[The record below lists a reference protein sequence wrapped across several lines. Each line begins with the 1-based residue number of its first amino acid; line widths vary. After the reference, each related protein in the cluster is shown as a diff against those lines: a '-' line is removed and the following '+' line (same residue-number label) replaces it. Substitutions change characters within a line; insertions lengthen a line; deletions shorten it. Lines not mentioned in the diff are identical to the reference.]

1 MKINISKDYQ
11 KYALEIDI
19 KRHEAKALSFRN
31 KSLFNNVSIPNES
44 TGIPN
49 EYMPHYIGVLGEI
62 AWSIATGENIDTNI
76 YPVRDN
82 GEDFNGVEIKTI
94 TYKGLGEPEL
104 KITKKEFFERKSPR
118 IYVLTRID
126 ITSNNAEVEILGKI
140 EKREFDRLK
149 VEKQYGKNK
158 PINYIVPLSLMTKI

>member
-11 KYALEIDI
+11 KYALEIAI
-19 KRHEAKALSFRN
+19 KRHEAKAISFRN
-31 KSLFNNVSIPNES
+31 SRILIKDKN

-49 EYMPHYIGVLGEI
+49 EYMPHYIGAIGEI

-104 KITKKEFFERKSPR
+104 KITKKEFSERKPPN

-126 ITSNNAEVEILGKI
+126 VTSDNVEVEILGKI
-140 EKREFDRLK
+140 EKKEFDKLK